1 MESSGQFVALF
12 LGRVEG
18 RFLTNRNWVGSRTRH
33 AGRSFLLPMFLRIV
47 FDGFEEKILYNQNNF
62 YFKTQS
68 AVELNALPRDPIAR
82 TQENT
87 GQLLLDVEIQKLQ

>member
-47 FDGFEEKILYNQNNF
+47 FDGLKKILYNQNNF

-68 AVELNALPRDPIAR
+68 AVELDALPREPIAR
-82 TQENT
+82 TQKNT